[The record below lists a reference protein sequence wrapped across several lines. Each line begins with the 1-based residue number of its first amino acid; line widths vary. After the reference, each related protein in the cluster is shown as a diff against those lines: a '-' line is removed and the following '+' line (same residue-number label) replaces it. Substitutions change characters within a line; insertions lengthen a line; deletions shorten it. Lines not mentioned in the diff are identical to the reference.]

1 MKLLLKNISFNPEKR
16 FSLKNTNSYFND
28 ILNDILNDISKNEYK
43 EIIEALCYTHD

>member
-28 ILNDILNDISKNEYK
+28 ILNDITKNEHK
-43 EIIEALCYTHD
+43 EIIEALCDTHD